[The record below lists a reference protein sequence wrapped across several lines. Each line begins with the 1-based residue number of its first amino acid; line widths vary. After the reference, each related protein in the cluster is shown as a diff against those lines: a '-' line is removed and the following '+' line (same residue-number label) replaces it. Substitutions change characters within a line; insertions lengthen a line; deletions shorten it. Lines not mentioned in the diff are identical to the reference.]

1 MSAVLGVNAT
11 KEAAGFTGSNILDQ
25 GQAGAFVKAIVEE
38 YEASALENA
47 STITMGTLLPVG
59 ATILDVIFQW
69 DDMGST
75 VTFKAGD
82 AGDDDRY
89 IVASTD
95 VTTANGKAS
104 ISNVA
109 GRNYVIT
116 GTNDTQIVVT
126 TAGIWT
132 GTFKMTVLYAL

>member
-11 KEAAGFTGSNILDQ
+11 KQAAGFIGSNILDQ
-25 GQAGAFVKAIVEE
+25 GQKGGVNVMFDT
-38 YEASALENA
+38 YEASALANA
-47 STITMGTLLPVG
+47 STITMGTKLPVG
-59 ATILDVIFQW
+59 ATIVDVIFQW

-82 AGDDDRY
+82 ATDDDRY

-104 ISNVA
+104 ISNIA
-109 GRNYVIT
+109 GRGYKVT
-116 GTNDTQIVVT
+116 GVSDDQIIVT
-126 TAGIWT
+126 TAGIWG
-132 GTFKMTVLYAL
+132 GTFTMTLLYAM

>member
-11 KEAAGFTGSNILDQ
+11 LAAAGSIGSNIIDQ
-25 GQAGAFVKAIVEE
+25 ATVGAVVKCIYDE
-38 YEASALENA
+38 YEASGLATA

-59 ATILDVIFQW
+59 ARILHVRLSW

-75 VTFKAGD
+75 VTMKVGD

-89 IVASTD
+89 IVAGTSL
-95 VTTANGKAS
+95 TTANGSTDINA
-104 ISNVA
+104 IA
-109 GRNYVIT
+109 GFGYVIT
-116 GTNDTQIVVT
+116 GTSDTQIVIT

-132 GTFKMTVLYAL
+132 GTLKMIVEYAI

>member
-1 MSAVLGVNAT
+1 MATVKGVNAT
-11 KEAAGFTGSNILDQ
+11 KAAAGFIGANIIDQ
-25 GQAGAFVKAIVEE
+25 GQKGVVRAMFDT

-59 ATILDVIFQW
+59 ATIVDVIFQW

-89 IVASTD
+89 VVSGTS
-95 VTTANGKAS
+95 VTTANGRTNMNA
-104 ISNVA
+104 IA
-109 GRNYVIT
+109 GNGYKIT

-132 GTFKMTVLYAL
+132 GTFNMTVLYSM

>member
-1 MSAVLGVNAT
+1 MAAVLGVNAT
-11 KEAAGFTGSNILDQ
+11 KQAAGFIGSNILDQ
-25 GQAGAFVKAIVEE
+25 GMTGGFVKAIVDT
-38 YEASALENA
+38 YEASGLANA
-47 STITMGTLLPVG
+47 STIKMGTLLPVG

-82 AGDDDRY
+82 AADDDRY
-89 IVASTD
+89 VVASTD

-104 ISNVA
+104 ISNIA

-116 GTNDTQIVVT
+116 GTNDQQIIVT

-132 GTFKMTVLYAL
+132 GTFNMTVLYSL

>member
-1 MSAVLGVNAT
+1 MSAVKGVNAT
-11 KEAAGFTGSNILDQ
+11 KEAAGFIGSNILDQ
-25 GQAGAFVKAIVEE
+25 GMAGGFVKAIVDT
-38 YEASALENA
+38 YEASALADA
-47 STITMGTLLPVG
+47 STITMGTKLPVG

-89 IVASTD
+89 MVAGTD

-104 ISNVA
+104 ISNIA

-116 GTNDTQIVVT
+116 GTSDTQIIVT

-132 GTFKMTVLYAL
+132 GTLNMTVLYAL